1 MMELDVS
8 NKLTFHNFEG
18 KPKQLCH
25 KIINHVSAKF
35 RLLRKKTVGPI
46 ALVEK
51 TGFFCRETVRTVC

>member
-1 MMELDVS
+1 MMELDMS

-25 KIINHVSAKF
+25 KILNHVSAKF
-35 RLLRKKTVGPI
+35 RLVRKKTVGPI

-51 TGFFCRETVRTVC
+51 TGFFCRETIRTFC